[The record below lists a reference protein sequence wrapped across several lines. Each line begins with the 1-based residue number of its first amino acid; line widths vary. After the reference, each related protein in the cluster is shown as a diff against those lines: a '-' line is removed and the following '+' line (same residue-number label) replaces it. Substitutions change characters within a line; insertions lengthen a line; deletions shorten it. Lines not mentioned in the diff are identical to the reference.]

1 MTTIGQ
7 RIVRIRRALKES
19 QADFG
24 KRFGVGQTTISKWES
39 DRQEPEAKH
48 LDVIASLEMD
58 GLDMVDSE
66 TPYSTGS
73 NPLFTLV
80 PLVGYVG
87 AGAVVQMMDRGA
99 GTSAIDWVKAPKG
112 FGAVEALGV
121 RGDSM
126 YPVYRDGDT
135 VFYGGRA
142 AELPIRVA
150 DEYVVELADGR
161 WLIKIVEPE
170 RDGRYTLTAY
180 NSAPIRD
187 VEIVKAFKVRYIR
200 RR

>member
-1 MTTIGQ
+1 MTTLGR
-7 RIVRIRRALKES
+7 RIYKLRRSLKES

-58 GLDMVDSE
+58 DPDMTDLDAPVA
-66 TPYSTGS
+66 TGG
-73 NPLFTLV
+73 NPLFTMV
-80 PLVGYVG
+80 PLNGYVG
-87 AGAVVQMMDRGA
+87 AGAVVHLVDRGA
-99 GTSAIDWVKAPKG
+99 GSSAIDWIKAPKG

-126 YPVYRDGDT
+126 YPVYRDGDA

-142 AELPIRVA
+142 AELPIREA

-161 WLIKIVEPE
+161 MLLKIVEPE
-170 RDGRYTLTAY
+170 HDGRYTLTAY

-187 VEIVKAFKVRYIR
+187 VEIVRAFKVKYIR